1 MKNEKFEQFF
11 GGTANKD
18 SLDQFM
24 AFLEMD
30 DAEFDAI
37 WPMFK
42 ESFKQMTRSEKF
54 QAEQRESLLSIP
66 DVSADQIN
74 AEKEFYGEILS
85 EIKEDPTLS
94 DNKKEY
100 LELFFNSI
108 VSVHE
113 DLIKTNRI
121 SVDVKIVKLNKDA
134 TIPEYAHSTDAG
146 CDVFA
151 VEETKIEPG
160 ETKIVKTGIAVAI
173 PAGYEIQVRPRSGLS
188 LKSKL
193 RIANAPG
200 TIDSDYRGEIG
211 IIMTNTG
218 DIPYVIDKNMKIA
231 QLVIAP
237 TPMIKWN
244 VVKSLEELGTT
255 ERGEGGFGSTDAT
268 KQD

>member
-100 LELFFNSI
+100 LELF
-108 VSVHE
+108 
-113 DLIKTNRI
+113 
-121 SVDVKIVKLNKDA
+121 
-134 TIPEYAHSTDAG
+134 
-146 CDVFA
+146 
-151 VEETKIEPG
+151 
-160 ETKIVKTGIAVAI
+160 
-173 PAGYEIQVRPRSGLS
+173 
-188 LKSKL
+188 
-193 RIANAPG
+193 
-200 TIDSDYRGEIG
+200 
-211 IIMTNTG
+211 
-218 DIPYVIDKNMKIA
+218 
-231 QLVIAP
+231 
-237 TPMIKWN
+237 
-244 VVKSLEELGTT
+244 
-255 ERGEGGFGSTDAT
+255 
-268 KQD
+268 